1 MPRQWVDSWRTI
13 TCSPSSGHTRL
24 SSKGTRCTPGRGNR
38 TSQWCSPFSQHPTIA
53 TFTITKGQSSNSQ
66 TTFSTSSS
74 ITTPRIPIYFPTL
87 WTFSP
92 GLFLSSLKR
101 SPKSSSTSSLEP
113 KRRATKKSPRTTL
126 SNSRKSKSWKN
137 APTSITNPQVL
148 AKISPTKPTFQP
160 TKSLKRSGTR
170 CFSFPKWWK
179 CKKY

>member
-1 MPRQWVDSWRTI
+1 MRYNWRDI
-13 TCSPSSGHTRL
+13 
-24 SSKGTRCTPGRGNR
+24 KCTDGMEA
-38 TSQWCSPFSQHPTIA
+38 QIFLLLLQFSAHPTIA

-170 CFSFPKWWK
+170 CFSFPK
-179 CKKY
+179 